1 VPLDAEHEGT
11 SSRPRLVAPVT
22 VAEIEL
28 TEPDAVSYVSVAE
41 ADRDEIRQALVLV
54 RIGGRPLTTIVVDAP
69 AGRVDAKACVA
80 QAQAAVAIEN
90 AAPGDA
96 SGTTSELTAADG
108 SLAEAQPPL
117 ISVVI
122 ATRERA
128 LSLARCLKSLSRLDY
143 PNYEVIVVDNDPVTE
158 DTAQLVRQ
166 WTDFSVHYI
175 REDRRGLAAAHNRGL
190 QEAKGAIVAFSDD
203 DVIIDKNWL
212 REIAKGFR
220 AADNVACVTGLIMA
234 AELQTQPQVMLETHG
249 NFNKGV
255 RTRVIDRGAH
265 RPADPL
271 FPFTVGKL
279 GSGANM
285 SFHRDKLRAMGGFDP
300 ALGVGTAAHGGDDLA
315 AFFTVIANG
324 FQLVYQPTALV
335 WHHHRLDHDSLA
347 AQAYGYGIGISAYL
361 MSSLCRHPAMIGQAF
376 WRAPAGLAYAF
387 GSNSPRH
394 AVTARDGWPRELI
407 RLERKG
413 LLLGPFAYARSRWR
427 TRNVPRLL
435 PED

>member
-1 VPLDAEHEGT
+1 MPRDGEQEKA
-11 SSRPRLVAPVT
+11 SSRSRLVAPVT

-28 TEPDAVSYVSVAE
+28 TEPDAVSYVSVAK

-54 RIGGRPLTTIVVDAP
+54 RIEGRPLTTIVVDAP
-69 AGRVDAKACVA
+69 AGRVDAKACAA
-80 QAQAAVAIEN
+80 QARAAVAVEN
-90 AAPGDA
+90 ATPGNA
-96 SGTTSELTAADG
+96 SDPTSEPTAAGG
-108 SLAEAQPPL
+108 SPAEAPLPL

-128 LSLARCLKSLSRLDY
+128 HSLARCLKSLSRLDY
-143 PNYEVIVVDNDPVTE
+143 PNYEVIVVDNDPFTE
-158 DTAQLVRQ
+158 DTAQLVRR
-166 WTDFSVHYI
+166 WNEFSVHYI

-190 QEAKGAIVAFSDD
+190 QEAKGTIVAFTDD

-234 AELQTQPQVMLETHG
+234 AELQTQPQVMLETNG
-249 NFNKGV
+249 NFSKGF
-255 RTRVIDRGAH
+255 RSRVIDLDAH

-271 FPFTVGKL
+271 FPFTAGKL

-285 SFHRDKLRAMGGFDP
+285 SFHRDKLLAMGGFDP
-300 ALGVGTAAHGGDDLA
+300 AIGVGTAACGGDDLA

-347 AQAYGYGIGISAYL
+347 AQAYGYGVGISAYL
-361 MSSLCRHPAMIGQAF
+361 MSSLCRHPALIGRAF

-387 GSNSPRH
+387 GSNSPRR
-394 AVTARDGWPRELI
+394 AVAARDGWPRELI

-413 LLLGPFAYARSRWR
+413 LLLGPFAYAISRWR
-427 TRNVPRLL
+427 TRNVPRRL
-435 PED
+435 PKD